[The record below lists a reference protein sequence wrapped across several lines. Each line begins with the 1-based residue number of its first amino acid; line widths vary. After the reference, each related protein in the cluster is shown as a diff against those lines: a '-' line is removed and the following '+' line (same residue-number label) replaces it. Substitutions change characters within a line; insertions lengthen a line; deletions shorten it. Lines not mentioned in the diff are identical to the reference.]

1 MDGISFLEASIL
13 YAVLLFPL
21 LTIILLL
28 FWASANM
35 KNTAKAQLFSIV
47 ILIAAGFLA
56 INSPIFLII
65 EATALILLVVWIF
78 AYRDF
83 FLKGQLPVILLIF
96 ALQVAY
102 YILFFVF
109 IGLEYN
115 LAITLLCISPI
126 LSMLLL
132 YPWAFGNKSTAKGRV
147 LIILV
152 FIIQVI
158 HVIFNIVLG

>member
-13 YAVLLFPL
+13 YSVLLFPL

-65 EATALILLVVWIF
+65 DATALILLVVWIF
-78 AYRDF
+78 AYIDF
-83 FLKGQLPVILLIF
+83 FLKGRLSVILLIF